1 MDDIVVVQPKNVNQ
15 IIVDLQQ
22 LADENEELLKQKQ
35 ETIEEKEK
43 TIEEKEKLLKEE
55 KQKCLDLEK
64 KCLLLEKTLK
74 SKQITWGDQKYEF
87 ISNRIFN
94 LFTLTYFGISW
105 RTIDD
110 FLQQIGGTTCRT
122 AHKWAETFIADDL
135 DEFNEECRGRKRFDR
150 YQRKDA
156 SFTSLEMA
164 QYLDQQYY
172 KLTGRV
178 KTSDQLVRSER
189 MCRLD
194 LRRYGF
200 TFDKNTQR
208 SYWSGHER
216 PDAVENRKEFVQ
228 AFLENKQSYYL
239 VTDGINSQWIFPK
252 QDPVILL
259 SHSSARAR
267 TNQELSKK
275 LFI

>member
-55 KQKCLDLEK
+55 KQK
-64 KCLLLEKTLK
+64 
-74 SKQITWGDQKYEF
+74 Y
-87 ISNRIFN
+87 
-94 LFTLTYFGISW
+94 
-105 RTIDD
+105 D

-135 DEFNEECRGRKRFDR
+135 NEFNEECRGGKRFDSFFDIFPELENQMKLFTIQG

-172 KLTGRV
+172 KLTGQV

-216 PDAVENRKEFVQ
+216 PDVVENRKEFVQ

-239 VTDGINSQWIFPK
+239 VTDGKNSQWIFPK

-259 SHSSARAR
+259 C
-267 TNQELSKK
+267 E
-275 LFI
+275 